1 MESCEDIK
9 RWEFW
14 VTKFHDVNL
23 ISNLVQSLVTQQW
36 EQHEIQNYFLFFTYI
51 VELIKYSIVKTLM
64 VVDIFLDIV
73 KELKVSIQ

>member
-23 ISNLVQSLVTQQW
+23 ISNLVQSLVTQQR
-36 EQHEIQNYFLFFTYI
+36 EQHEIQN
-51 VELIKYSIVKTLM
+51 
-64 VVDIFLDIV
+64 
-73 KELKVSIQ
+73 

>member
-23 ISNLVQSLVTQQW
+23 ISNLVQSLVTQQR
-36 EQHEIQNYFLFFTYI
+36 EQHEIQNYFPFFTYI

-64 VVDIFLDIV
+64 VVDIFLDTV
-73 KELKVSIQ
+73 KEL